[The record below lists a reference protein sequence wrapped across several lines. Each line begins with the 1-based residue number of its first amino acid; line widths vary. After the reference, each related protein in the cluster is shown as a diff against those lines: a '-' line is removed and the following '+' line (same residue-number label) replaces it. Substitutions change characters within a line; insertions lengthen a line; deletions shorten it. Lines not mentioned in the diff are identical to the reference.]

1 MKTHSQYWIIYC
13 EANKAAQS
21 MARKPTYEALEKRVK
36 EVEREA
42 VKRKRGEKELVKREE
57 R

>member
-1 MKTHSQYWIIYC
+1 MYGLSYFMPIGGFSNGHKTDLW
-13 EANKAAQS
+13 
-21 MARKPTYEALEKRVK
+21 RTGKRVK
-36 EVEREA
+36 ELEREA

>member
-1 MKTHSQYWIIYC
+1 VIIIDT
-13 EANKAAQS
+13 Q
-21 MARKPTYEALEKRVK
+21 PWVK
-36 EVEREA
+36 ELEREA

>member
-13 EANKAAQS
+13 EGNKAAQS
-21 MARKPTYEALEKRVK
+21 MARKPTYEELEKGVK
-36 EVEREA
+36 ELEREA

>member
-1 MKTHSQYWIIYC
+1 VIIIDT
-13 EANKAAQS
+13 Q
-21 MARKPTYEALEKRVK
+21 PWVK
-36 EVEREA
+36 ELERET